1 MCSRGNYQGTDGH
14 LGTHAPSTYTDTYKP
29 SDGIRRAKTLG
40 GDEVMGRTS
49 VLATE
54 AIRGRLPEPLHQVSL
69 RLEQISPALVGTQ
82 PDPHLLAPS

>member
-1 MCSRGNYQGTDGH
+1 MEH
-14 LGTHAPSTYTDTYKP
+14 LGTHTYTDTYKP

-54 AIRGRLPEPLHQVSL
+54 AIRGQLPEPLHQVSL